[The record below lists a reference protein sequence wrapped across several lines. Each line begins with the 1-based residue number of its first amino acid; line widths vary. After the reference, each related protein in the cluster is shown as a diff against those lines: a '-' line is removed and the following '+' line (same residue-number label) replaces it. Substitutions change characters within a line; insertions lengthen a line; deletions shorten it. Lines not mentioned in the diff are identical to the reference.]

1 LSDFSQDFPAITV
14 APVRNLDGKQQLRLF
29 IDRCSVEMFG
39 TAGEWVMTNLVF
51 PTAPYTNISVQ
62 ATGKAKL
69 QELTVYPL
77 TPTL

>member
-1 LSDFSQDFPAITV
+1 
-14 APVRNLDGKQQLRLF
+14 
-29 IDRCSVEMFG
+29 MFG